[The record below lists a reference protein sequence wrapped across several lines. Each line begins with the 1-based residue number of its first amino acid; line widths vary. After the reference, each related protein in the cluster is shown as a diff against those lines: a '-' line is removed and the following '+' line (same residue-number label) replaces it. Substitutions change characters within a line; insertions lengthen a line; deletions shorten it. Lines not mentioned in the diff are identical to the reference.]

1 MIQRLAAVMLLCFGM
16 AGCNQNDVP
25 VATQLFQGQGDV
37 NVLDARVVPT
47 GDSSAATSAGTLGYV
62 IARVEFTNDLGVE
75 TAPLI
80 DHFYLI
86 DRNGYRYQGKDGGSS
101 VFTGISNSQEP
112 LKKDEKRVYTIGF
125 RTSDPNITGTI
136 IYER

>member
-1 MIQRLAAVMLLCFGM
+1 MIQRLAAAVLLCS
-16 AGCNQNDVP
+16 ALAACNQNDVP
-25 VATQLFQGQGDV
+25 PATQLFQGRGDV
-37 NVLDARVVPT
+37 SVLDARIVPT
-47 GDSSAATSAGTLGYV
+47 GDASAATSAGTLGYV

-86 DRNGYRYQGKDGGSS
+86 DRNGNRYQAKDSGSS

-112 LKKDEKRVYTIGF
+112 LKKDEKHTYTLGF
-125 RTSDPNITGTI
+125 RTNDANVSGTI
-136 IYER
+136 VYER